1 MPYRKIYILVVAV
14 FLGMLIVAQTRTF
27 SGLNDAY
34 RRDSQSNVFNEIKI
48 LKDKNSDLRNEIF
61 DLESTIKQLD
71 NQNLTLASIDDEIKK
86 YKTLNGE
93 SPIFGHGVIVTIN
106 GQLTTPWIVDLI
118 NEFYNSG
125 AQAVSANGIRITN
138 KAIGFDTMPQG
149 QILLN
154 GSILSSPYVFGIIG
168 EASTIINILELPQG
182 IFDRVES
189 VIKNLQ
195 IKTDIREIIQMQ

>member
-1 MPYRKIYILVVAV
+1 MRDRKIYILVVAI
-14 FLGMLIVAQTRTF
+14 FLGILIVAQIRTF

-48 LKDKNSDLRNEIF
+48 LKDKNTDLRSEIL

-86 YKTLNGE
+86 YKALNGE
-93 SPIFGHGVIVTIN
+93 SPIFGPGVMVTID

-125 AQAVSANGIRITN
+125 AQAVSVNGIRITN

-168 EASTIINILELPQG
+168 DSSTIINILELPQG
-182 IFDRVES
+182 IFDRIES
-189 VIKNLQ
+189 VIKNLT
-195 IKTDIREIIQMQ
+195 IKTDVKEIVQMQ

>member
-1 MPYRKIYILVVAV
+1 MRDRKIYILVVAI
-14 FLGMLIVAQTRTF
+14 FLGILIVAQIRTF

-48 LKDKNSDLRNEIF
+48 LKDKNSDLRTEIS
-61 DLESTIKQLD
+61 DLETTVKQLD
-71 NQNLTLASIDDEIKK
+71 NQNLALASIDDEVKK

-93 SPIFGHGVIVTIN
+93 SPIFGPGVIVTID

-125 AQAVSANGIRITN
+125 AQAVSINGIRITN

-154 GSILSSPYVFGIIG
+154 GSVLSSPYVFSIIG

-182 IFDRVES
+182 IFDRIES
-189 VIKNLQ
+189 VIKNLT
-195 IKTDIREIIQMQ
+195 IKTDVREIIQMQ